1 MAGQHYIIQDELLQ
15 LLHQTVSKNSHSNIQ
30 STIKQALPKK
40 LHVSFFPYNFYQN
53 RKTS

>member
-15 LLHQTVSKNSHSNIQ
+15 LLHQTVSKNSQSNIQ

-40 LHVSFFPYNFYQN
+40 LHVSLKQLFFHNNFHQN
-53 RKTS
+53 